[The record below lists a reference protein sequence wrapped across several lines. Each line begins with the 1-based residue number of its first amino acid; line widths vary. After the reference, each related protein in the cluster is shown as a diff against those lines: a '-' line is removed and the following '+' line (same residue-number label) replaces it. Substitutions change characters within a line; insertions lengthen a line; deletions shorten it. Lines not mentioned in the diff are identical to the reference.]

1 MTAVYAIGVQS
12 SFLASVLDVR
22 VARTAISLSGVIN
35 GIGTIAFTLFV
46 DPTSAMITDQAIHG
60 RRTVEEVRSMV
71 FYLSLTAI
79 IGSLLA
85 QLIFYPA
92 ALVIE
97 YVARFANQF
106 HF

>member
-1 MTAVYAIGVQS
+1 
-12 SFLASVLDVR
+12 
-22 VARTAISLSGVIN
+22 
-35 GIGTIAFTLFV
+35 
-46 DPTSAMITDQAIHG
+46 
-60 RRTVEEVRSMV
+60 MV